1 MFVFSAPVPRRVT
14 WLAKTAPALALVL
27 GSAAA
32 LSAIAAVRANAHTG
46 RVLLLWTG
54 VSGASLVLAAA
65 NLGQASPPRSPLGQ
79 NLYGLGLFSC
89 VIVGSVYP
97 ATGWLV
103 LAAFAL
109 YTLRSLARDPRS

>member
-1 MFVFSAPVPRRVT
+1 VPWT
-14 WLAKTAPALALVL
+14 AKALPALGLVL
-27 GSAAA
+27 GAAIA
-32 LSAIAAVRANAHTG
+32 LSAIAVFRANLHTG

-65 NLGQASPPRSPLGQ
+65 NLGQASPPWSPLGQ
-79 NLYGLGLFSC
+79 NLYGLGLFAC

-97 ATGWLV
+97 LVGWLV

-109 YTLRSLARDPRS
+109 YTLRSLARDSRS